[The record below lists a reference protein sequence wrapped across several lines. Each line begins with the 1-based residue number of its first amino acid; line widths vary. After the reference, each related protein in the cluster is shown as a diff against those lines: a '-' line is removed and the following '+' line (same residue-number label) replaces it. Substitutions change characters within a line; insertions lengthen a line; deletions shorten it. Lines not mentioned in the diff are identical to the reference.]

1 MAWQVRRSIKVGP
14 VRFNVSNSG
23 FSTSVGNKLA
33 RVTVNSKGQVR
44 TTQRIPG
51 TGMYNTTLVNPKRSP
66 MQQSRS
72 YQQPEQAAQPQD
84 HGHQQFA
91 QPQPEPSFQPSN
103 HLGTAADFPA
113 EGWYL
118 DPLGYPLL
126 RYWNGTHWQK
136 NLKDIPADEKPQ
148 PLTDNFPQDGW
159 YPDPDEPGK
168 ECYWMQNQ
176 WTTTKRPEG
185 SQVEFHLARRPRWSW
200 RSFLEL
206 FRPSLT
212 TASIMTAIY
221 FGWLVI
227 NGANIGAAKLGYPL
241 SLIHSFLYSFAM
253 VAGLFGVYKG
263 LFGRPTFLGLPYGR
277 AAGWVLALLAYISAA
292 AAGALIA

>member
-1 MAWQVRRSIKVGP
+1 MAWRVRRSIKVGP

-23 FSTSVGNKLA
+23 FSTSIGNKLA

-51 TGMYNTTLVNPKRSP
+51 TGIYNTTLVNPKRSSS
-66 MQQSRS
+66 QAG
-72 YQQPEQAAQPQD
+72 YAAQQAD
-84 HGHQQFA
+84 SQFDQQQFE
-91 QPQPEPSFQPSN
+91 QSGPSFQPSN

-126 RYWNGTHWQK
+126 RYWTGTHWQK
-136 NLKDIPADEKPQ
+136 NLKDIPADEHPKP
-148 PLTDNFPQDGW
+148 LSDNFPRDGW
-159 YPDPDEPGK
+159 YPDPDQPGM
-168 ECYWMQNQ
+168 ECYWMQKQ
-176 WTTTKRPEG
+176 WTTTKRPVG
-185 SQVEFHLARRPRWSW
+185 SQAEFHLARRSRWSW

-212 TASIMTAIY
+212 TASLMTGIL
-221 FGWLVI
+221 FIWLVI
-227 NGANIGAAKLGYPL
+227 NGANEGAAKLGYPL
-241 SLIHSFLYSFAM
+241 SLIHSFFYSFA
-253 VAGLFGVYKG
+253 VAAGWFGIYKG

-277 AAGWVLALLAYISAA
+277 AAGWVLAFLAYISWAVA
-292 AAGALIA
+292 RALIA